1 MVNKA
6 TSTTCHSCD
15 NPYFVRAQ
23 IIAKSA
29 GSPAY
34 RFGIDESVSLPGN
47 QHGFVRDILDGGKIY
62 PVRLYRQGSCRH

>member
-1 MVNKA
+1 MANKT

-34 RFGIDESVSLPGN
+34 RFGIG
-47 QHGFVRDILDGGKIY
+47 Q
-62 PVRLYRQGSCRH
+62 

>member
-1 MVNKA
+1 MANKA
-6 TSTTCHSCD
+6 TSTTCTCHSCDNPYD

-34 RFGIDESVSLPGN
+34 RFGIG
-47 QHGFVRDILDGGKIY
+47 Q
-62 PVRLYRQGSCRH
+62 

>member
-1 MVNKA
+1 MANKT

-47 QHGFVRDILDGGKIY
+47 
-62 PVRLYRQGSCRH
+62 